1 MNEHSKFRT
10 HKQMNDRTNTI
21 DTRTKQIYL
30 YFNAH
35 HTTPQFTIL
44 FCSFSMFDLYVRCS
58 VYYYQYR
65 SLPWTCEKSRK
76 EADREREREKML
88 WNATFNIAIA
98 MYTYFI
104 LFPLRFIKKRKNPII
119 NKSIDFSG
127 IQNHTILNNWIHLQ
141 WLRFIVKCSYIVYWR
156 KRVTNKNEEWVII
169 VAKHKKAK
177 THEPTI
183 VIVWVFLTGDSGET
197 TAPRKWFPTYICG
210 FFASLRSR
218 TKLPEPYCLR
228 TRLARSIYTSIYCIY
243 IPITTTYVVY
253 VHWRRHPASTHEWN
267 GRCKVDRK
275 GMCSVGCW

>member
-1 MNEHSKFRT
+1 MTERT
-10 HKQMNDRTNTI
+10 RSIREQSRYICILM
-21 DTRTKQIYL
+21 L
-30 YFNAH
+30 
-35 HTTPQFTIL
+35 TTPHRNLLYCFVHSRCLTY
-44 FCSFSMFDLYVRCS
+44 MFDVRCITINI
-58 VYYYQYR
+58 VLCRGHVKRVGKRQI
-65 SLPWTCEKSRK
+65 E
-76 EADREREREKML
+76 RERERML